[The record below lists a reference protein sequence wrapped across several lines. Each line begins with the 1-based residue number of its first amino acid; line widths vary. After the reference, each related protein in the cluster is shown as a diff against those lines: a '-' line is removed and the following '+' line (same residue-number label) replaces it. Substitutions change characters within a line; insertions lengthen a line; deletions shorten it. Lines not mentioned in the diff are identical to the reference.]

1 MIHYQTY
8 VYKDPICIGNKIMG
22 FFTSVEEKR
31 EVDYFVTVASDGILI
46 SDDHLLLSKVKKM
59 IPFTNQMKI
68 NCNMIDKN
76 LVYEIS
82 SGRIEAI
89 KLNFY
94 GDYARGISFGCGLG
108 SALKLSGYRF
118 LMGLSTDPTLSDN
131 QLGYSQEYIMQQTLR
146 NENRFYSYAQ

>member
-1 MIHYQTY
+1 
-8 VYKDPICIGNKIMG
+8 
-22 FFTSVEEKR
+22 
-31 EVDYFVTVASDGILI
+31 
-46 SDDHLLLSKVKKM
+46 
-59 IPFTNQMKI
+59 
-68 NCNMIDKN
+68 MIDEN

-94 GDYARGISFGCGLG
+94 RDYARGISFGCGLG

-131 QLGYSQEYIMQQTLR
+131 QLGYAHEYIVQQTLMG
-146 NENRFYSYAQ
+146 ENRFYSYAQ